1 MRVMGLGNAVHW
13 ISWFIDSFSV
23 MFVSCVLL
31 TLILVVSSARVSV
44 KHFLVSHNTFVLVII
59 QKSWEDAET
68 YQIFYF
74 NDTQNF

>member
-31 TLILVVSSARVSV
+31 TIILVVRSS
-44 KHFLVSHNTFVLVII
+44 KYL
-59 QKSWEDAET
+59 D
-68 YQIFYF
+68 
-74 NDTQNF
+74 